1 MGIKCA
7 NFRPEIVVIPLTF
20 HIMGKKKKFFLKIAN
35 YSLLA
40 VIGERK
46 KIENGRGTALP

>member
-1 MGIKCA
+1 MRQFQARDCGYPI
-7 NFRPEIVVIPLTF
+7 NLP
-20 HIMGKKKKFFLKIAN
+20 HYGQKKKTNFLKIAN

-46 KIENGRGTALP
+46 KIENGRGTVLP